1 MAKTIKKAVPSSVKK
16 YIAGFPRETQQVL
29 KAVRATVVKAA
40 PQAEEAIKYGI
51 PTLVFHGNMLSYGAW
66 KNHIGM
72 YPVPEGDSEFT
83 KAIAAYTSG
92 KSSAQFPFDKPLPV
106 KLIATLVKLLVA
118 RTKEKPLAKGKWKTE
133 NRGL

>member
-1 MAKTIKKAVPSSVKK
+1 MAKTTKKIVPGSVDE
-16 YIAGFPRETQQVL
+16 YIAGFPGEIQQVL

-40 PQAEEAIKYGI
+40 PQADEAIKYGI

-72 YPVPEGDSEFT
+72 YPVPTGDSAFT
-83 KAIAAYTSG
+83 KTIAAYRSG
-92 KSSAQFPFDKPLPV
+92 KSSVQFPFDKPLPV

-118 RTKEKPLAKGKWKTE
+118 RSKAKQLAKRKPKAQQ
-133 NRGL
+133 